1 VPLGD
6 TIVAIASPPGRA
18 ARGIV
23 RLSGAAT
30 REVLAA
36 ATTGPVRP
44 FERGCF
50 VSALRLEAGVL
61 PVLVCTYRGPRS
73 YTGEDSAEILFPG
86 NPRLADRVVE
96 VFTRFEGVRMA
107 SPGEFSARAYLNER
121 LTLDQAEGVA
131 AVIAAAT
138 GEELAAAH
146 ALRDGAT
153 GAMYRRWA
161 DEVATLLALVEA
173 GIDFSDQEDVVAIEP
188 RALAARAGSVED
200 EITTALG
207 GPVAAEARSHLP
219 RVVLVGRPNAGKST
233 LFNSLL
239 GRRRAVVSP
248 LAGTTRDALE
258 EELDLTAEAPG
269 AGRVLLIDLAGIGDG
284 GAGIDG
290 AAQEAAGAA
299 IAGADVAIQCDPT
312 GRFEH
317 VSMPGSVIRVRTKAD
332 LAGGPQREGLAV
344 CALNGWNLPTL
355 RRAIADAAWGAARTG
370 PGTLL
375 ARHRRALD
383 AARAAL
389 NEARNATAADLRT
402 VRDPALVASNLRSAL
417 DALGELVG
425 RISPDDVI
433 GRIFATFCV
442 GK

>member
-1 VPLGD
+1 VSLCD

-36 ATTGPVRP
+36 AMTGPVRP

-50 VSALRLEAGVL
+50 VAGLRLESGVL

-86 NPRLADRVVE
+86 NPRLADRIVE
-96 VFTRFEGVRMA
+96 AFTRFDGVRLA

-131 AVIAAAT
+131 AVIAAGT
-138 GEELAAAH
+138 EEELTAAH

-173 GIDFSDQEDVVAIEP
+173 GIDFSDQEDVVAIEAG
-188 RALAARAGSVED
+188 ALSERAGAVQM

-207 GPVAAEARSHLP
+207 GPAAAETRSHLP

-233 LFNSLL
+233 LFNALL

-248 LAGTTRDALE
+248 MAGTTRDALE
-258 EELDLTAEAPG
+258 EELDLTTDAPG
-269 AGRVLLIDLAGIGDG
+269 AGRVMLIDLAGIGEG
-284 GAGIDG
+284 AAGIHA
-290 AAQEAAGAA
+290 AAQETAGAA
-299 IAGADVAIQCDPT
+299 IAGADVAIQCDPG

-317 VSMPGSVIRVRTKAD
+317 VPGPGRVIRVRTKAD
-332 LAGGPQREGLAV
+332 LAGPAGEGLAV
-344 CALNGWNLPTL
+344 CALDGWNLPTL

-370 PGTLL
+370 PGALL
-375 ARHRRALD
+375 ARHRRALVE
-383 AARAAL
+383 ARAAL
-389 NEARNATAADLRT
+389 TEARDAAAADGRAL
-402 VRDPALVASNLRSAL
+402 RDPALVASSLRSAL